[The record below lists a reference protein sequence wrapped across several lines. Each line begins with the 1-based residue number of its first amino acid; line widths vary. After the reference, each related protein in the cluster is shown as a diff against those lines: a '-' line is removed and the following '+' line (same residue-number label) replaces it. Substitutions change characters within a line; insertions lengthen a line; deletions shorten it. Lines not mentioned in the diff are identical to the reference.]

1 MLFTA
6 LSPATRTMEA
16 KASVQQTSVEGMS
29 KMPGLA
35 SPLINQL
42 LTRVLTSVKL
52 HAQLSSSGLL
62 DYSIISLK
70 SV

>member
-6 LSPATRTMEA
+6 MSPATRTMEA
-16 KASVQQTSVEGMS
+16 KASVQRTFVEGVNQ
-29 KMPGLA
+29 MPGLA
-35 SPLINQL
+35 SPLTSQL
-42 LTRVLTSVKL
+42 LTRVSTSVKL